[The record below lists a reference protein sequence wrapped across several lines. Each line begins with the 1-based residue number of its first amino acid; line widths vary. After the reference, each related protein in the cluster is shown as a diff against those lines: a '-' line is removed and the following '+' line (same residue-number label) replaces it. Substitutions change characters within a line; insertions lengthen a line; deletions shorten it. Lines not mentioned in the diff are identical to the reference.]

1 MFPSMQERF
10 TSIAQRNE
18 FTSSPKQSSKLPAI
32 IIGVLIVLSL
42 GAFVILATKNNK
54 KQQSE
59 DINNSGESQNTASTS
74 LSETTIKTTTSDENT
89 SSETGKV
96 DHTLFTQS
104 DQNVGDETVTGSK
117 IQKVETSQEDG
128 FYRITFPIDE
138 GTSFP
143 YATASIKT
151 SSKLIQ
157 FTVKGIDADNSGI
170 SVGNGKDVTN
180 SVVSTIFHEVTGEAN
195 TSKYSI
201 GIKKTTNFYL
211 HTLDNPQKIVLDI
224 EEQTIDDGTPQTF
237 SFSQDPQSITGDASG
252 NVITVSGLSYSD
264 QGDVFRIL
272 LRLGSTGT
280 GTLPNASAS
289 IVDYEG
295 GKAIK
300 VEISNLS
307 SDFAAQN
314 NYNQAMNDKS
324 VSGMVATY
332 TSHVSTYYIKLKALH
347 DYQLYYRT
355 APTQLII
362 DIKH

>member
-1 MFPSMQERF
+1 MSTSMQERF
-10 TSIAQRNE
+10 TSIAQERN
-18 FTSSPKQSSKLPAI
+18 FRSSPKQTSKVPAI
-32 IIGVLIVLSL
+32 VIGSLILLSL
-42 GAFVILATKNNK
+42 GAFVVLATKNNK
-54 KQQSE
+54 KQSE
-59 DINNSGESQNTASTS
+59 NTNNGEENQDTVATS
-74 LSETTIKTTTSDENT
+74 SVEATVTTTTKSEENT
-89 SSETGKV
+89 PSETGKV
-96 DHTLFTQS
+96 DHTLFTQN
-104 DQNVGDETVTGSK
+104 DQNVGDETVTGAK
-117 IQKVETSQEDG
+117 IQKVETSKEDG
-128 FYRITFPIDE
+128 FYRITFPID
-138 GTSFP
+138 GSTSFP

-157 FTVKGIDADNSGI
+157 FTIKGIDSDNSGI
-170 SVGNGKDVTN
+170 SVGNGQDITN

-224 EEQTIDDGTPQTF
+224 EEQTIDDGTTQTF
-237 SFSQDPQSITGDASG
+237 SFSQDPQSIVGDASG
-252 NVITVSGLSYSD
+252 DVITVSGLSYSN

-272 LRLGSTGT
+272 FRLGTTGT
-280 GTLPNASAS
+280 GTLPNVGAS

-324 VSGMVATY
+324 VSGMVGSFS
-332 TSHVSTYYIKLKALH
+332 SHVSTYYIKLKALH

-362 DIKH
+362 DVKH